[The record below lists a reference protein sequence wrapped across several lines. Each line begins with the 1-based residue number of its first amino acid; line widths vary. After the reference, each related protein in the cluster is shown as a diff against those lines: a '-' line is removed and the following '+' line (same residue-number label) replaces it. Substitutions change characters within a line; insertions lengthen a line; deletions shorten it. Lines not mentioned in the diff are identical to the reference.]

1 MMQPTMVYRFFKHFL
16 LVFMI
21 QNTGGALFRL
31 IAGACRTMNNANTG
45 GTLALFVIFLLGG
58 FMLPRTQIPN
68 WWEWGYWVSPLSY
81 GFKAFSVNEFLAPR
95 WMNKRVC
102 FLDAQNYN
110 EKWEK

>member
-1 MMQPTMVYRFFKHFL
+1 MVCRFFKHFL

-31 IAGACRTMNNANTG
+31 IAGACRTMNNAYTG

-81 GFKAFSVNEFLAPR
+81 GFKAFSLNEFLAPR
-95 WMNKRVC
+95 WMNKRVLFP
-102 FLDAQNYN
+102 FLFNTLVILGN
-110 EKWEK
+110 LI